1 MRRIVHG
8 LKGNRRALDH
18 FSRLGLT
25 PSFRLDEADLEQR
38 FRRLQAAVH
47 PDRFATGSDVDRRLA
62 LKLAADGNEAYRV
75 LKHPTRRAAY
85 LCELRGADVGAQT
98 NTALDPAF
106 LETQMLWREQLDDA
120 NSLSAEA
127 RRDAL
132 LALGERLQSAV
143 DGARE
148 RLATLIDDQG
158 QMEAAAAEIRELM
171 FYDKL
176 IETLQQAQAR
186 RTTTGGVN

>member
-1 MRRIVHG
+1 
-8 LKGNRRALDH
+8 LDH

-25 PSFRLDEADLEQR
+25 PGFRLDEADLEQR

-75 LKHPTRRAAY
+75 LRHPTRRAAY
-85 LCELRGADVGAQT
+85 LCELRGVDVGAQT

-106 LETQMLWREQLDDA
+106 LETQMLWREQLDEA
-120 NSLSAEA
+120 NSLSTDL

-132 LALGERLQSAV
+132 AALGARLQTTVEA
-143 DGARE
+143 ARD
-148 RLATLIDDQG
+148 RLATLMDDQG

-176 IETLQQAQAR
+176 AETVQQYQSRRPASSVPPGAAPSDGGAR
-186 RTTTGGVN
+186 

>member
-1 MRRIVHG
+1 M
-8 LKGNRRALDH
+8 DH

-25 PSFRLDEADLEQR
+25 PAFRLDEADLEQR

-75 LKHPTRRAAY
+75 LRHPTRRAAY
-85 LCELRGADVGAQT
+85 LCELRGVDVGAQT
-98 NTALDPAF
+98 HTALDPAF
-106 LETQMLWREQLDDA
+106 LETQMLWREQLDEA
-120 NSLSAEA
+120 NSLAAER

-132 LALGERLQSAV
+132 AALGARLQSTV
-143 DGARE
+143 DAARE
-148 RLATLIDDQG
+148 RLALLMDDQG

-176 IETLQQAQAR
+176 AETVQQYQAR
-186 RTTTGGVN
+186 RPTASSTPGAAPTGGGSR